1 MRSNSCFFSFV
12 PDYYKKNSGDGNYY
26 DQKINRP
33 KIGNRP
39 GDNIVKPFNNRND
52 HVFNTITFRKNSC
65 RKAWFLTCYQVFF
78 SKKNTDL

>member
-52 HVFNTITFRKNSC
+52 HVFNTIFFQKKIRIYNCTGKKIQFSRKHGVI
-65 RKAWFLTCYQVFF
+65 L
-78 SKKNTDL
+78 